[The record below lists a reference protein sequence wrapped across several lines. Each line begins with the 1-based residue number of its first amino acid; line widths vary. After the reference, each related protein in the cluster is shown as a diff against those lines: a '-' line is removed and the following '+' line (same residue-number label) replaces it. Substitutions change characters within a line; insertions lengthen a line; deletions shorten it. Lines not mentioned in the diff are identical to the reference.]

1 MKIAIIGAGA
11 MGSLFGGL
19 LARTCQPI
27 LYDLNQAHV
36 DAMRA
41 HGLRMSFSGQDEIAE
56 VTATSDPSAV
66 PAMDAVILFVKSPHT
81 RAALLDGLQ
90 RAITPDTQVISLQNG
105 LGNIE
110 VMRELLAPTQIVQG
124 FSTLTSDLA
133 GPGHIHVTCDLN
145 LHTAMWPLTQQPD
158 VRLQE
163 LCQLMNQAGLQTVI
177 SDQVERD
184 VWMKLLVNAS
194 LNSLFAITRQ
204 NVGHVVDHPGTRR
217 ILESIVYE
225 TADIANAKGL
235 GISRQAALQH
245 VLHVAEKTRGHVPS
259 MATDVFNRRPTE
271 IEAINGAIVRAGQAL
286 HIPAPAT
293 EWAAHLVRC
302 LENYDHWAA

>member
-11 MGSLFGGL
+11 MGSLFGGM

-36 DAMRA
+36 AAIQSR
-41 HGLRMSFSGQDEIAE
+41 GLRMSFDTGDEVAQ
-56 VTATSDPSAV
+56 VTATSDAASL

-90 RAITPDTQVISLQNG
+90 SAITPDTQVISLQNG

-110 VMRELLAPTQIVQG
+110 LMRELLAPSQIVQG

-133 GPGHIHVTCDLN
+133 GPGHIHVTCDLR
-145 LHTAMWPLTQQPD
+145 LHTAMWPLNHQPD
-158 VRLQE
+158 ARLQE
-163 LCQLMNQAGLQTVI
+163 LCALMNQSGLHTLI
-177 SDQVERD
+177 SDQVERE

-194 LNSLFAITRQ
+194 LNSLCAITRQ
-204 NVGHVVDHPGTRR
+204 NVGHVVDHPGTRQMLER
-217 ILESIVYE
+217 IVFE

-235 GISRQAALQH
+235 NISRQAALQH
-245 VLHVAEKTRGHVPS
+245 VLHVAEKTRGHIPS

-286 HIPAPAT
+286 HLDAPAT

-302 LENYDHWAA
+302 LERYDNWAG

>member
-11 MGSLFGGL
+11 MGSLFGGM

-36 DAMRA
+36 AAIQSR
-41 HGLRMSFSGQDEIAE
+41 GLRMSFDTGDEVAQ
-56 VTATSDPSAV
+56 VTATSDAASL

-90 RAITPDTQVISLQNG
+90 SAITPDTQVISLQNG

-110 VMRELLAPTQIVQG
+110 LMRELLAPSQIAQG

-133 GPGHIHVTCDLN
+133 GPGHIHVTCDLR
-145 LHTAMWPLTQQPD
+145 LHTAMWPLNHQPD
-158 VRLQE
+158 ARLQE
-163 LCQLMNQAGLQTVI
+163 LCALMNQSGLHTLI
-177 SDQVERD
+177 SDQVERE

-194 LNSLFAITRQ
+194 LNSLCAITRQ
-204 NVGHVVDHPGTRR
+204 NVGHVVDHPGTRQMLER
-217 ILESIVYE
+217 IVFE

-235 GISRQAALQH
+235 NISRQAALQH
-245 VLHVAEKTRGHVPS
+245 VLHVAEKTRGHIPS

-286 HIPAPAT
+286 HLDAPAT

-302 LENYDHWAA
+302 LERYDNWAG

>member
-27 LYDLNQAHV
+27 LYDRNQAHV
-36 DAMRA
+36 AA
-41 HGLRMSFSGQDEIAE
+41 IQNGGLRMRFDDRDAVVQVA
-56 VTATSDPSAV
+56 ATSDPTSL

-90 RAITPDTQVISLQNG
+90 SAITPDTQVISLQNG

-110 VMRELLAPTQIVQG
+110 VMRELLAPDQIVQG
-124 FSTLTSDLA
+124 FSTLTSDLD

-145 LHTAMWPLTQQPD
+145 LHTAMWPLNQQPD
-158 VRLQE
+158 ARLQT
-163 LCQLMNQAGLQTVI
+163 LCELMNQSGLHTII
-177 SDQVERD
+177 SDQVERE

-194 LNSLFAITRQ
+194 LNSLCAITRQ
-204 NVGHVVDHPGTRR
+204 NVGHVVDHPGTRQMLER
-217 ILESIVYE
+217 IVFE

-245 VLHVAEKTRGHVPS
+245 VLHVAEKTRGHIPS
-259 MATDVFNRRPTE
+259 MAIDVFNRRPTE

-286 HIPAPAT
+286 HLAAPAT
-293 EWAAHLVRC
+293 EWAAQLVRC
-302 LENYDHWAA
+302 LENYDNWAA